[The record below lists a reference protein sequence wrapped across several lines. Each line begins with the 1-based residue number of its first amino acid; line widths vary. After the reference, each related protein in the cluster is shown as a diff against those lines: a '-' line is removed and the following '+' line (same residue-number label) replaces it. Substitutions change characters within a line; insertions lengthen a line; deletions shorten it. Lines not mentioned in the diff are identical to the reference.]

1 MATQIAST
9 PVVKGEIAVK
19 VYKEANQKRSEA
31 SQRGAQKLA
40 TKFSKKVKRTSKYY
54 IREIEHK

>member
-9 PVVKGEIAVK
+9 PVIKGEMAVK
-19 VYKEANQKRSEA
+19 IYKEANQKRSEA

-40 TKFSKKVKRTSKYY
+40 AKFNTKIKNK
-54 IREIEHK
+54 